1 MQSMTAIHIVGQID
15 RLKRLKDSSL
25 DHAWESGRCLIDPG
39 TAEKLVGADIFMH
52 EGMSKPS
59 RFGGKITGFRLHGDG
74 SENTG
79 EVIFRFQASN
89 DHRDVKTSRAG
100 WTNDTKIVW

>member
-1 MQSMTAIHIVGQID
+1 MTAIHIVGQID
-15 RLKRLKDSSL
+15 HLKRLKDSAIV
-25 DHAWESGRCLIDPG
+25 HEWESGRCAVAPNV
-39 TAEKLVGADIFMH
+39 AEKLVGADLYMH

-74 SENTG
+74 PDTAS

-89 DHRDVKTSRAG
+89 DHRDIKTSRAG
-100 WTNDTKIVW
+100 WTNDTKIVWSD

>member
-1 MQSMTAIHIVGQID
+1 MSTVAAIHIVDEIAN
-15 RLKRLKDSSL
+15 LKRLKDSSVV
-25 DHAWESGRCLIDPG
+25 HEWECGRCSIAPEV
-39 TAEKLVGADIFMH
+39 AEKLVGADLYMH

-59 RFGGKITGFRLHGDG
+59 RFGGKITGFRVDG
-74 SENTG
+74 GTSDPAG

-100 WTNDTKIVW
+100 WANSTKIVW